1 MMSTELKD
9 KLVSV
14 LSSLRENGFTPEE
27 AVNHIIQALGSQYTD
42 VSRINILTAR
52 LVVEVLQTAYED
64 DISAQNNAV
73 ILRKL
78 GYVGRDVADSIHFC
92 YPQLTPQDIGQIVL
106 TSDAHSNTDRDTFVA
121 AMSYAGYHQQE
132 SEQVASMLYP

>member
-52 LVVEVLQTAYED
+52 LVVEVLQMAYED
-64 DISAQNNAV
+64 DISAQNNGV

-106 TSDAHSNTDRDTFVA
+106 TSDVHSNTDRATFVA
-121 AMSYAGYHQQE
+121 AMSYAGYRQQE

>member
-52 LVVEVLQTAYED
+52 LVVEVLQMAYED
-64 DISAQNNAV
+64 DISAQNNGV

-106 TSDAHSNTDRDTFVA
+106 TSDAHSNIDRATFVA
-121 AMSYAGYHQQE
+121 AMSYAGYCQQE